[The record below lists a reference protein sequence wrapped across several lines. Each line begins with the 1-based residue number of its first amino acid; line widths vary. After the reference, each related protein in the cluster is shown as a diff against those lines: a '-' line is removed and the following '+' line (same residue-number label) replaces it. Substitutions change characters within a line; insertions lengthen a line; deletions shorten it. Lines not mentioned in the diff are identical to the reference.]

1 MEKRIVVGIIVV
13 SIVIA
18 GGLALLQR
26 ARPGVLYEPYGED
39 LSREAYMVAP
49 EGMPAPAPQER
60 SLVEQKV
67 IKTSYISLG
76 VEDFRTAAD
85 EIKAIVNGYGGHVA
99 DFSARNIRDRI
110 TGTITVR
117 IPADNFEDVIK
128 EIEKVGDLKEEK
140 ITLEDVTEQYI
151 DLTARLTNLKRQ
163 EQRYLEI
170 LEMAVTVEEVL
181 TVEHQLERIRG
192 DIESMEGRVLYLDN
206 RISLSTIHIQLSEP
220 EPIKHESGIQKVL
233 TDAVDAFLST
243 VRGIII
249 FMGYFIPVAVFLTV
263 AAMLGRFIY
272 LKLFKEH

>member
-18 GGLALLQR
+18 GGLALMQR
-26 ARPGVLYEPYGED
+26 ARPGIPYEPYGED

-49 EGMPAPAPQER
+49 EMPAPQER

-67 IKTSYISLG
+67 IKTSYISLE
-76 VEDFRTAAD
+76 VENFHTAAD
-85 EIKAIVNGYGGHVA
+85 EIKAIANGYGGHVA
-99 DFSARNIRDRI
+99 DFSARNIRNKI
-110 TGTITVR
+110 TGTITLR

-128 EIEKVGDLKEEK
+128 KIEKVGDLKEEK

-151 DLTARLTNLKRQ
+151 DLTARLNNLKRQ

-206 RISLSTIHIQLSEP
+206 RISLSTIQVHLSEP
-220 EPIKHESGIQKVL
+220 EQIMHESGIQKVL
-233 TDAVDAFLST
+233 NDAVDAFLST

-249 FMGYFIPVAVFLTV
+249 FMGYFIPVAVSLTV